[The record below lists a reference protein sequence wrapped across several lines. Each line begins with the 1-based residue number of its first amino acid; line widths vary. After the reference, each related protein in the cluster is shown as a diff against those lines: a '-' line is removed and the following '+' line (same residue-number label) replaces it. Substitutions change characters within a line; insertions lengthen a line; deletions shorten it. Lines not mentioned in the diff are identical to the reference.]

1 MSHPFGRR
9 RFLKVSTGA
18 LAAGLAACSSD
29 GDSAPDDTASSV
41 PATDAAPTTSA
52 TTTTTPSTTVP
63 ASTAPTTTAAPDA
76 ITAANVLAAPGSPG
90 LIDEA
95 IYQERADGYLR
106 FSTETPNLASPV
118 GVAAQLAR
126 ATREPDYDWPID
138 DVTVESFG
146 PVLTKI
152 DEWQDTRDFDL
163 MYLHWV
169 LALGQGDTS
178 TTQLSSDVIDAIGE
192 RFVAN
197 RYRYDDPLPEGRLD
211 NLWFW
216 SENHIVINFVIE
228 YLAGQR
234 FPDEVFTVTG
244 LTGAEH
250 MERAKPGILEWVRE
264 RGELGFFEWHSN
276 VYMLKNITPLHLLA
290 EQADD
295 PELVQAAA
303 MALDLCVLDMAAHT
317 QAGCYTAPRGRTYKK
332 DKMSSL
338 DEDTFGTA
346 KFLFDDTTAEYQSR
360 TDGGATFLAVGTRYR
375 PPQLLIDIALDDRE
389 SVVRERHGVFLDTDA
404 PLEDTPA
411 APYGKDF
418 ADPAN
423 LPFWWS
429 LGGLGLW
436 QIARTG
442 VSEATDHQLWD
453 NDLFEQVALMAAI
466 NDNDPEKIRTWLH
479 TFDAIV
485 NFGFLGEANTYA
497 YRHPKVSLAS
507 VLDHRFG
514 EMRDQ
519 VHTWQAAIDEEAM
532 VFTNHPLTPPPV
544 TDNWRDDPDPGYWT
558 GEASMPRIAQHRRTG
573 VHIYQPAW
581 NQDTDATLW
590 SVFPYQPFT
599 HAFVPQD
606 RFDEVRQVGNWTIVA
621 KNGGYIAL
629 WSWRTPTFRPN
640 DAGVSTGDYTEPY
653 DLVAEGGPD
662 NVWIVEVGNDDAA
675 EGADG
680 GSGDFESF
688 VAAITADEPVVEQ
701 TADGFEVAWTSPSS
715 GEIEFSSTGSFV
727 VAGEEQPLDGHPRH
741 DSPWGNVEHES
752 LVYELANDAHG
763 WTVDFDAATRIVS

>member
-1 MSHPFGRR
+1 MNHPLGRR
-9 RFLKVSTGA
+9 QFLKVSTGA
-18 LAAGLAACSSD
+18 LAVGLAACSSD
-29 GDSAPDDTASSV
+29 GDSAPGDSGSSTPGTADGTPTDTA
-41 PATDAAPTTSA
+41 PATTAPG
-52 TTTTTPSTTVP
+52 TTTPP
-63 ASTAPTTTAAPDA
+63 TTAAPELV
-76 ITAANVLAAPGSPG
+76 TADNVLAAPGTPG

-95 IYQERADGYLR
+95 TYQERATTYLN
-106 FSTETPNLASPV
+106 FSTETPNVSSPV

-126 ATREPDYDWPID
+126 ATREPDYSWPID
-138 DVTVESFG
+138 DVTVESLDR
-146 PVLTKI
+146 VLTKI

-169 LALGQGDTS
+169 LALGQGDTPS
-178 TTQLSSDVIDAIGE
+178 TQLSPDVIEAIGE

-197 RYRYDDPLPEGRLD
+197 RYRYDDPLPEGRMD

-216 SENHIVINFVIE
+216 SENHIVINHVIE

-303 MALDLCVLDMAAHT
+303 MALDLCVLDLAAHT

-346 KFLFDDTTAEYQSR
+346 KFLFDDTTADYQTR

-375 PPQLLIDIALDDRE
+375 PPQLLIDIARDDRE

-404 PLEDTPA
+404 PLEDAPV

-436 QIARTG
+436 QMARTG
-442 VSEATDHQLWD
+442 VAEATAHQLWD
-453 NDLFEQVALMAAI
+453 TELFDQVKLMAAI
-466 NDNDPEKIRTWLH
+466 NDNDPEKIRVWLH
-479 TFDAIV
+479 QFDAIV

-519 VHTWQAAIDEEAM
+519 VHAWQAAIDEDAI
-532 VFTNHPLTPPPV
+532 VFTNHPLTPPAV
-544 TDNWRDDPDPGYWT
+544 SDDWSDDPDPGYWT
-558 GEASMPRIAQHRRTG
+558 GEASMPRSAQFRRTA

-581 NQDTDATLW
+581 NEATDATLW
-590 SVFPYQPFT
+590 SVFPYRPFT
-599 HAFVPQD
+599 HAFVPQE
-606 RFDEVRQVGNWTIVA
+606 RFDEVRQVGNWTILA
-621 KNGGYIAL
+621 KSGGYIAL
-629 WSWRTPTFRPN
+629 WSWRTPTFKAN
-640 DAGVSTGDYTEPY
+640 DPGVSTGTFTQPY

-662 NVWIVEVGNDDAA
+662 NVWIVEVGNDDDID
-675 EGADG
+675 DG
-680 GSGDFESF
+680 GNGDFESF
-688 VAAITADEPVVEQ
+688 VAAVTADEPVVEQ
-701 TADGFEVAWTSPSS
+701 TTEGFDVAWTSPSS
-715 GEIEFSSTGSFV
+715 GAIEFSSTGSFV
-727 VAGEEQPLDGHPRH
+727 VAGAEQPLDGHPRH
-741 DSPWGNVEHES
+741 ESPWGIVEHES
-752 LVYELANDAHG
+752 PVYDLAADAHG
-763 WTVDFDAATRIVS
+763 WTLDFDAATRDVS